1 MAARAIGPTR
11 PDERI
16 ELSVLLKPPRQLEE
30 LEARL
35 DQGLPPLSREEYA
48 VRYGADPAD
57 VARVEAFAQAHG
69 LQVIESS
76 PARRTVRLA
85 GTAGDVA
92 ALFGTQLVEYRSDE
106 GTRFRAPT
114 GPIHIPDELE
124 DVVQAV
130 FGLDTRPVAR
140 RRALG

>member
-1 MAARAIGPTR
+1 MAARAIGPTH
-11 PDERI
+11 PDEHI
-16 ELSVLLKPPRQLEE
+16 ELSVLLKPRRPLDE

-35 DQGLPPLSREEYA
+35 DQGLPPLTREEYA
-48 VRYGADPAD
+48 ARYGADPAD
-57 VARVEAFAQAHG
+57 VARVEAFARAHG

-85 GTAGDVA
+85 GTAGDLA
-92 ALFGTQLVEYRSDE
+92 ALFGTQLVEYQSED

-114 GPIHIPDELE
+114 GTIRIPDELAE
-124 DVVQAV
+124 VVQAV

-140 RRALG
+140 RRARG

>member
-1 MAARAIGPTR
+1 
-11 PDERI
+11 
-16 ELSVLLKPPRQLEE
+16 
-30 LEARL
+30 
-35 DQGLPPLSREEYA
+35 LPPLSREEYA

-57 VARVEAFAQAHG
+57 VAMVEAYARARG

-92 ALFGTQLVEYRSDE
+92 ALFGTQLVEYRSED

-114 GPIHIPDELE
+114 GPIHIPDEVE
-124 DVVQAV
+124 DGVQAGV
-130 FGLDTRPVAR
+130 GADPRPGGR
-140 RRALG
+140 RRAPGAV

>member
-1 MAARAIGPTR
+1 MDARAIGPTD

-16 ELSVLLKPPRQLEE
+16 ELSVLLKPRRQLEE
-30 LEARL
+30 LEVRL
-35 DQGLPPLSREEYA
+35 DRGLPPLTREEYA
-48 VRYGADPAD
+48 ARYGADPAD
-57 VARVEAFAQAHG
+57 VARVEAFARTHG

-85 GTAGDVA
+85 GPAGDLA
-92 ALFGTQLVEYRSDE
+92 ALLGTQLIEYRSDE
-106 GTRFRAPT
+106 GTRFRAPS

-140 RRALG
+140 HRALG